1 MSHPLPA
8 RATTPVRGTRRSE
21 SPPVECGTGD
31 NAPPRVGVALSSG
44 GARGLAHVGV
54 IQVLEEHGI
63 PVHAVAGTSM
73 GAYVGSL
80 WAMGL
85 KGDRLEELAS
95 EIKTRR
101 DFRSLADYNIPPL
114 TGLIHGR
121 RVRDHLMRDLGER
134 CFTDLERDFYAVACD
149 LDSYTKVV
157 LHDGLVADAVHAS
170 CAIPGIVVPV
180 RLGGRRLVDGG
191 VVDPLPVSVLRRLAK
206 VDVVIAVNVVPTVA
220 DVRRCARRTDHH
232 LPGHR
237 PFWRRLFAAF
247 NRRVNLFAPGNV
259 LDTFERSLRAAQI
272 RLAEV
277 AARRADLH
285 LHPVFCDAS
294 WKDYENFEKYIDLG
308 RQLAAEHLPALRAL
322 TQPTCRP
329 RPADAR
335 GPSRTRSHPPVIRP
349 ANPPDSVLTPA
360 QPTILS

>member
-1 MSHPLPA
+1 MSHPLPT
-8 RATTPVRGTRRSE
+8 RAPKPTLGTRRSD
-21 SPPVECGTGD
+21 SPPVDRGPRD
-31 NAPPRVGVALSSG
+31 NAPPRVGLALSAG

-54 IQVLEEHGI
+54 IQILEEHGI

-80 WAMGL
+80 WAAGL

-101 DFRSLADYNIPPL
+101 DFRRLADYNIPPL

-121 RVRDHLMRDLGER
+121 RMRAHLMRDLGER

-157 LHDGLVADAVHAS
+157 LRDGLVADAVLAS
-170 CAIPGIVVPV
+170 CAIPGVVVPV

-191 VVDPLPVSVLRRLAK
+191 VVDPLPVSVLRHLAA

-220 DVRRCARRTDHH
+220 DVRRCARRNDHH
-232 LPGHR
+232 LPDR
-237 PFWRRLFAAF
+237 PSPWRRLLAAV
-247 NRRVNLFAPGNV
+247 NHRLNLFAPGNV
-259 LDTFERSLRAAQI
+259 LDTFERSLRAAQV

-277 AARRADLH
+277 AARRADVH

-308 RQLAAEHLPALRAL
+308 RRLATGHLPALRAL
-322 TQPTCRP
+322 TLPAPAAAAGATSRRP
-329 RPADAR
+329 GRATKPASGGNGAA
-335 GPSRTRSHPPVIRP
+335 TAAVILTEPP
-349 ANPPDSVLTPA
+349 
-360 QPTILS
+360 ILS